1 MKYTLKICCLIL
13 ILMGCGENNKETLS
27 NKVTSKNSFQK
38 IEETKSNN
46 FPIKEIIKSSNKRKS
61 KYDLEYGFNDKTK
74 LIQPKFFKTHLA
86 NYSIKNIKDFQLEYD
101 KYSRYYFFDFV
112 EFDKFVSFTII
123 HDDED
128 GYDNYYNYTYD
139 KESDKITDVV
149 MIASV
154 GGDGGHG
161 QEEFLYYSNSMKN
174 LLVKTKSEYD
184 EDLFDDEHKNCY
196 TRLSDIYET
205 KYKFGQSNIQIIEG
219 KVKTTKDTICQ

>member
-1 MKYTLKICCLIL
+1 
-13 ILMGCGENNKETLS
+13 MGCGENNKETPI
-27 NKVTSKNSFQK
+27 NEVTSKNSIQQT
-38 IEETKSNN
+38 EETKSNN
-46 FPIKEIIKSSNKRKS
+46 FPINEIIKSSKKRKS
-61 KYDLEYGFNDKTK
+61 KYDLDYGFNDNTK
-74 LIQPKFFKTHLA
+74 LIQPEFFKNYLA

-123 HDDED
+123 HDDEV
-128 GYDNYYNYTYD
+128 GYDNYYNYTYN
-139 KESDKITDVV
+139 KESDQITDVV

-161 QEEFLYYSNSMKN
+161 QEEFLFYSNSLKD

-184 EDLFDDEHKNCY
+184 EDLFDEEHKNCY

-205 KYKFGQSNIQIIEG
+205 KYKFGQSNTQIIEG